1 MEPTTSPKG
10 RTVSNSLTT
19 RMHSILVFCAVL
31 AVMATCATVVARGSI
46 AMSPICH
53 SSSTGD
59 SSPVGYRLP

>member
-1 MEPTTSPKG
+1 M
-10 RTVSNSLTT
+10 SNSLTT